1 MPAKRIPVYKLL
13 LFSHALNHAAYF
25 AGRLVYDFYPLVA
38 TVQVC
43 SDGKQLKK
51 STQSFCMSAWH
62 HDWMGRRETEN
73 RCHEKKNLFKL
84 ENVLE
89 MRLNAHKARLRQR
102 LWGFHWTDAAK
113 SCNIFLAADLR
124 DASDWWDEPDC
135 DSVIPSGHGPL
146 LSAIPFLLYS
156 LR

>member
-13 LFSHALNHAAYF
+13 LFSHALNRAAYL

-73 RCHEKKNLFKL
+73 RCHEKKLVQTWKCSWNEIK
-84 ENVLE
+84 
-89 MRLNAHKARLRQR
+89 RTQSRR
-102 LWGFHWTDAAK
+102 LWGFCWTDAAK
-113 SCNIFLAADLR
+113 SCNIFLPADLR
-124 DASDWWDEPDC
+124 DASDWWDETTRLWLHH
-135 DSVIPSGHGPL
+135 SIRTWTTFVSN
-146 LSAIPFLLYS
+146 S
-156 LR
+156 LPTISKINK